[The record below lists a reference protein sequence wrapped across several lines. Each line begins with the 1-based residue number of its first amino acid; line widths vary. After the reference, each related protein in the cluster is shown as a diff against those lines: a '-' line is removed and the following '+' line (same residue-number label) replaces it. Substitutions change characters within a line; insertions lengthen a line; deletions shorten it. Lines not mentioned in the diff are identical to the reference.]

1 MRKILFAVLFWGAVG
16 NTLLFAQDPSRND
29 REKIQKIEDK
39 KVVIRSAQDK
49 MNAKTKEALA
59 EAEDEISDAI
69 EELEDVLDETSGSLR
84 EQLLATI
91 GDLRRIQGEIRSI
104 RKGTN
109 EIRIEK
115 RIEKEIADN
124 PSDTSQ
130 KKQRKIII
138 KEEVRDTIVRE
149 DSTII
154 ELGDQDI
161 LIGKNKEGKLKF
173 NIKKD
178 KEKEKNKKPENF
190 QMNLFALD
198 LGFNALLD
206 NGSFSMSDANRD
218 FELRQGPSLHV
229 TFRLLKTRF
238 NLCKNHLHLLTALEF
253 DIQNYKFRNPITIE
267 PRTPRFEYRYD
278 SSMVYD
284 VNKISASYF
293 QVPLLLHYTAKNRN
307 LKRSFRVSGGGY
319 AGILLDSWTRQD
331 RKEGGKV
338 VQDDRFHMNPI
349 RYGASFRIGYGPVE
363 LYANYNLNPLFEKN
377 KGAPNLT
384 PLCIGVNLVD
394 F

>member
-1 MRKILFAVLFWGAVG
+1 MRKILFALLFWGAIG

-29 REKIQKIEDK
+29 REKIQKMEDK
-39 KVVIRSAQDK
+39 KVVMRSAREK
-49 MNAKTKEALA
+49 INSETKEALA

-69 EELEDVLDETSGSLR
+69 EELEEILDETSGSLR
-84 EQLLATI
+84 EQILATI

-109 EIRIEK
+109 DIRTTS
-115 RIEKEIADN
+115 
-124 PSDTSQ
+124 PDTVTVR
-130 KKQRKIII
+130 KQRKIILRQEAGDSSQVI
-138 KEEVRDTIVRE
+138 E

-154 ELGDQDI
+154 ELGDQDV
-161 LIGKNKEGKLKF
+161 LIGRNKKGKLKF
-173 NIKKD
+173 NIIKD
-178 KEKEKNKKPENF
+178 DEKEKNKKPENF
-190 QMNLFALD
+190 QMNLFGLD

-238 NLCKNHLHLLTALEF
+238 NLYKNHLHLLTALEF
-253 DIQNYKFRNPITIE
+253 DIQNYKFRQPITID
-267 PRTPRFEYRYD
+267 PRTARFEYRYD
-278 SSMVYD
+278 SSAVYD
-284 VNKISASYF
+284 VNKLSASYF

-338 VQDDRFHMNPI
+338 VQDDRFHLNPI
-349 RYGASFRIGYGPVE
+349 RYGLSFRIGYGPVE
-363 LYANYNLNPLFEKN
+363 LYANYNLNPLFEKSQ
-377 KGAPNLT
+377 GAPNLT
-384 PLCIGVNLVD
+384 PLCFGVNLVD

>member
-29 REKIQKIEDK
+29 REKIQKIEEK
-39 KVVIRSAQDK
+39 KVVMRSAQDK
-49 MNAKTKEALA
+49 MNAQTKEALT
-59 EAEDEISDAI
+59 EAEDEVSDAI
-69 EELEDVLDETSGSLR
+69 QELEEILDKTSGSLR
-84 EQLLATI
+84 EQLLAVI

-109 EIRIEK
+109 EARIEPASGDTL
-115 RIEKEIADN
+115 RIR
-124 PSDTSQ
+124 
-130 KKQRKIII
+130 KQRKIILRQESSDSSQVI
-138 KEEVRDTIVRE
+138 E

-154 ELGDQDI
+154 ELGDQDV
-161 LIGKNKEGKLKF
+161 LIGRNKKGKLKF
-173 NIKKD
+173 NIIKD
-178 KEKEKNKKPENF
+178 EEKDKNKKPENL
-190 QMNLFALD
+190 QMNLFGLD

-206 NGSFSMSDANRD
+206 KGSFSMSDANRD

-238 NLCKNHLHLLTALEF
+238 NLYKNHLHLLTALEF
-253 DIQNYKFRNPITIE
+253 DIQNYKFRQPITIE
-267 PRTPRFEYRYD
+267 PRTPRFDYRYD
-278 SSMVYD
+278 SSTVYN
-284 VNKISASYF
+284 VNKLSASYF
-293 QVPLLLHYTAKNRN
+293 QVPLMLHYTAKNRN

-338 VQDDRFHMNPI
+338 VQDDRFHLNPI
-349 RYGASFRIGYGPVE
+349 RYGLSFRVGYGPVE

-384 PLCIGVNLVD
+384 PLCIGINLAD